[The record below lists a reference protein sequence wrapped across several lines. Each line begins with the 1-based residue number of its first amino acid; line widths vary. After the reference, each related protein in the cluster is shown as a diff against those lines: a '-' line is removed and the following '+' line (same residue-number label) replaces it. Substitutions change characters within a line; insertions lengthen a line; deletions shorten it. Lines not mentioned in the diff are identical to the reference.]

1 MQAGI
6 YIHVP
11 FCKSRCIYCDFYS
24 TTAEK
29 QRRRYAEAVKRELE
43 ARKDFLGTREIATV
57 YLGGGTP
64 SQLALAELE
73 EIVSSIKER
82 FAVAADAEITIE
94 ANPDDVTEEWCA
106 GIVRLGFN
114 RVSLGIQS
122 FDDNILKFIR
132 RRHTA
137 QQAKEAVEL
146 LANHVGNISIDLIY
160 GLPGQGPDLW
170 ESDLRQAFALP
181 VKHLSAYALSIEEG
195 APLWQMVQQ
204 KKIEETDEETERA
217 MYERLIDTAEAQGF
231 EHYELSNFAL
241 PGYRSRHNSSY
252 WHDVPYLGLG
262 PGAHSYDGAARYY
275 NRPDL
280 NAYLA
285 APEKC
290 LVKECLTENERFND
304 YVFTALRTADGLPLD
319 SLAERFGEAAKNNL
333 LRTAKSRLAAGF
345 LELCGNRLK
354 LTRKAL
360 FVSDD
365 IISDLMLV

>member
-6 YIHVP
+6 YLHVP

-24 TTAEK
+24 TTAEEK
-29 QRRRYAEAVKRELE
+29 RRRYAEAVEMELE
-43 ARKDFLGTREIATV
+43 ARKDFLGTREIATI

-64 SQLALAELE
+64 SQLTLAELE

-82 FAVAADAEITIE
+82 FAVAADAEVTIE

-106 GIVRLGFN
+106 GIARLGFN
-114 RVSLGIQS
+114 RVSLGTQS

-137 QQAKEAVEL
+137 QQAKEAVER
-146 LANHVGNISIDLIY
+146 LAGHIGNISIDLIY
-160 GLPGQGPDLW
+160 GLPGQSPALW
-170 ESDLRQAFALP
+170 ESDLQQAFALP

-195 APLWQMVQQ
+195 APLWQLVRQR
-204 KKIEETDEETERA
+204 KIEETDEETERT
-217 MYERLIDTAEAQGF
+217 MYELLMDTAEAQGF

-275 NRPDL
+275 NLPDL
-280 NAYLA
+280 DAYLA

-290 LVKECLTENERFND
+290 LVKESLSENERFND
-304 YVFTALRTADGLPLD
+304 FVFTALRTADGLSLD
-319 SLAERFGEAAKNNL
+319 SLAERFGEAAKKNL
-333 LRTAKSRLAAGF
+333 LHTAKSHLAAGM
-345 LELCGNRLK
+345 LQICGNRLK

-360 FVSDD
+360 FVSDN

>member
-6 YIHVP
+6 YLHIP

-24 TTAEK
+24 TTAEEK
-29 QRRRYAEAVKRELE
+29 RRRYAEAVGRELE
-43 ARKDFLGTREIATV
+43 ARKNFLGTREIATV

-64 SQLALAELE
+64 SQLTLAELE
-73 EIVSSIKER
+73 EIVCGIKER
-82 FAVAADAEITIE
+82 FDVAADAEVTIE

-114 RVSLGIQS
+114 RVSLGTQS

-137 QQAKEAVEL
+137 QQAKEAVER
-146 LANHVGNISIDLIY
+146 LAGYIGNISIDLIY
-160 GLPGQGPDLW
+160 GLPGQSPDLW
-170 ESDLRQAFALP
+170 ESDLQQAFALP

-195 APLWQMVQQ
+195 APLWQMVRQR
-204 KKIEETDEETERA
+204 KIEETDEETERT
-217 MYERLIDTAEAQGF
+217 MYELLMDTAEAQGF

-280 NAYLA
+280 DAYLA
-285 APEKC
+285 TPEKC
-290 LVKECLTENERFND
+290 LVKESLSENERFND
-304 YVFTALRTADGLPLD
+304 FVFTALRTADGLPLD

-333 LRTAKSRLAAGF
+333 LHTAKSHLAAGM
-345 LELCGNRLK
+345 LQLCGNQLK

>member
-137 QQAKEAVEL
+137 QQAKEAVER
-146 LANHVGNISIDLIY
+146 LARHIGNISIDLIY
-160 GLPGQGPDLW
+160 GLPGQSPDLW
-170 ESDLRQAFALP
+170 ENDLQQAFALP

-195 APLWQMVQQ
+195 APLWQMVRQ

-241 PGYRSRHNSSY
+241 PGFRSRHNSSY

-262 PGAHSYDGAARYY
+262 PGAHSYDGAARYA

-285 APEKC
+285 APEEC
-290 LVKECLTENERFND
+290 LVKECLTDDERFND

-319 SLAERFGEAAKNNL
+319 SLAEHFGEAAKNNL
-333 LRTAKSRLAAGF
+333 LRAAKSRLAAGC

-365 IISDLMLV
+365 IISDLMRV

>member
-29 QRRRYAEAVKRELE
+29 QRQRYAEAVKRELE

-64 SQLALAELE
+64 SQLVLAELE

-146 LANHVGNISIDLIY
+146 LASHVGNISIDLIY
-160 GLPGQGPDLW
+160 GLPGQSPDLW

-195 APLWQMVQQ
+195 APLWQMVRQ

-280 NAYLA
+280 NAYLV

-290 LVKECLTENERFND
+290 LVKECLSENERFND

-319 SLAERFGEAAKNNL
+319 CLAERFGEAAKNNL
-333 LRTAKSRLAAGF
+333 LRTAKSRLAADF